1 MMSEISTFEES
12 GLLLALNWNPLS
24 PLLETFPTMLKW
36 FCPWMVMPFFMGDNQ
51 DSSAYLNRL
60 IW

>member
-12 GLLLALNWNPLS
+12 RLLLALTGILC
-24 PLLETFPTMLKW
+24 PLLETFSTMLKW
-36 FCPWMVMPFFMGDNQ
+36 FCPWMVIPFFMGDNQ
-51 DSSAYLNRL
+51 DNSNYLNRL